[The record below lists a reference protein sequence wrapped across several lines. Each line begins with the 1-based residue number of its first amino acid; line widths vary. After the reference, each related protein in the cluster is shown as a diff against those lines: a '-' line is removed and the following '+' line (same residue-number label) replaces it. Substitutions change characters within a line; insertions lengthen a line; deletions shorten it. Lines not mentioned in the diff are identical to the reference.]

1 MASCSLTTAV
11 DLLQLIGEPTRVRLL
26 ALLATHELTVAEIVS
41 VTQLAQSSVSTHL
54 GKLREAALVRDRK
67 SGPSTFYSLS
77 DGAMPAP
84 ARRVW
89 ELVRGEVH
97 DALLEGDRERASRVV
112 RARDRAAGWPDA
124 VAGEMERHWSPG
136 RTWESLARAM
146 AALVRLD
153 DVVDVGSGDGS
164 VAQLLAPRAR
174 SWTCVDR
181 SERVLTAAR
190 ERLSHVPAAK
200 SVRFVVGDAQSLPG
214 RDASFDTALLLHVLS
229 QIENPG
235 RACAEAARVLRPGGM
250 LVAVTLDAHDQADTT
265 SAYGDVHPGFAPA
278 VLRRMLTRAGLRVDA
293 CDVTSRDARPPCF
306 RVVTATATKPER
318 GKS

>member
-1 MASCSLTTAV
+1 MASCSLNNAV
-11 DLLQLIGEPTRVRLL
+11 DVLQLIGEPTRVRLL
-26 ALLATHELTVAEIVS
+26 ALLETQELTVAEIVG

-54 GKLREAALVRDRK
+54 GKLREAGLVRDRK

-77 DGAMPAP
+77 DGAMPAS

-89 ELVRGEVH
+89 ELVRAEVR
-97 DALLEGDRERASRVV
+97 DALLEGDGERASRVV
-112 RARDRAAGWPDA
+112 RARDRAGGWPDA

-146 AALVRLD
+146 AGLVRLD

-174 SWTCVDR
+174 SWTCIDR

-190 ERLSHVPAAK
+190 ERLSRIAVAK
-200 SVRFVVGDAQSLPG
+200 NIRFVAGDAQDLPAP
-214 RDASFDTALLLHVLS
+214 DASFDTALLLHVLT
-229 QIENPG
+229 QIAIPA
-235 RACAEAARVLRPGGM
+235 RACAEIARVLRPGGM

-265 SAYGDVHPGFAPA
+265 GGYGDVHPGFAPA
-278 VLRRMLTRAGLRVDA
+278 ALRRMLTRAGLRVDA
-293 CDVTSRDARPPCF
+293 CEVTSRDARPPCF
-306 RVVTATATKPER
+306 RVVTALATKPER
-318 GKS
+318 GQE